1 MKKKFPF
8 SVLFP
13 CTKILSQ
20 ICKNKVESQMH
31 RSNWYSMVGLMLFN
45 VFRLTFR
52 LISVKGFF
60 VVLGYAFWLK
70 HISEHI

>member
-1 MKKKFPF
+1 MY
-8 SVLFP
+8 
-13 CTKILSQ
+13 
-20 ICKNKVESQMH
+20 